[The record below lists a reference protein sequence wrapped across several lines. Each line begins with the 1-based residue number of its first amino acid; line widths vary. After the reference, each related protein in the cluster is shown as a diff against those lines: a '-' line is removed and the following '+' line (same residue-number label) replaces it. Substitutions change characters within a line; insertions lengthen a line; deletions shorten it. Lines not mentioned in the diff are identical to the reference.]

1 METTRKDLGGGCVA
15 WYPAGAE
22 QDEALLVWMAPADG
36 AWAVYLEGLPVKS
49 GEPRRHEGLPSADAA
64 EALVSALLQSP

>member
-15 WYPAGAE
+15 WYPAGDE
-22 QDEALLVWMAPADG
+22 RDEALLVWLAPADA
-36 AWAVYLEGLPVKS
+36 AWAVYLEGLS

-64 EALVSALLQSP
+64 EALVSALLQGP

>member
-1 METTRKDLGGGCVA
+1 VRVETTRKDLGGGCVA

-36 AWAVYLEGLPVKS
+36 AWSVYLEGLPGDV
-49 GEPRRHEGLPSADAA
+49 RRREGIASAA
-64 EALVSALLQSP
+64 EAEAVAVALLAGT